1 MSIFI
6 KKTTPVVSVS
16 TTSPRPRTRC
26 VPSGDSLS
34 LFSYYSSNSAAQ
46 SRHQIHTLSS
56 HASHTTTAPI
66 PSATLPFPSLPELS
80 PSSLS
85 SHSQKRS
92 NSSQTTS
99 LASKG
104 SAYPPMNGGLNHS
117 MVLPPMALEF
127 PSLAPYL
134 LPLTSLKSLAQ
145 SLLSIEASGSPL
157 GRPLLLRLE
166 RCTMLVK
173 LG

>member
-1 MSIFI
+1 M
-6 KKTTPVVSVS
+6 VSLR
-16 TTSPRPRTRC
+16 TTSPSPRC
-26 VPSGDSLS
+26 VPSRYSYS

-46 SRHQIHTLSS
+46 SPHQIHTLNS
-56 HASHTTTAPI
+56 HASHTTITPI

-145 SLLSIEASGSPL
+145 SLLSIEAFGSPL
-157 GRPLLLRLE
+157 DRPLLLRLE

-173 LG
+173 LV